1 LALRGLLLRT
11 SSVVSS
17 KIESINERVDDY
29 ARALHG
35 SQANA
40 SAVSMVAASQA
51 LESLI
56 AAVTASWNIKLQD
69 LLSAHGRLSRTS
81 GCAEWRGT
89 SDIEMVRFL
98 VPSRRRHGCHG
109 K

>member
-11 SSVVSS
+11 ESVASS
-17 KIESINERVDDY
+17 KIENTNESVDDY
-29 ARALHG
+29 GRALHG

-40 SAVSMVAASQA
+40 SAVSMVAASHA

-56 AAVTASWNIKLQD
+56 AAVTASGNIKLQD
-69 LLSAHGRLSRTS
+69 LLSAHGRLSRSS

-98 VPSRRRHGCHG
+98 VPTRRRHGCHG